1 MFGVSS
7 LFYFLCPFCKSA
19 VSGCTFAATS
29 WQHQKLYLSLSGSEC
44 SALEPTSEEKM
55 NGKQK
60 ELDVYV
66 ACPVTV
72 LRTRVIVN
80 FLLQHDDIVN
90 VLVHHVFIP
99 MQYGNEAINTNCF
112 DCYRM
117 VGQETSNLHLMLVLL
132 DTSQF
137 CKIYYACNCILFCSK
152 VTKKLFLLFMGFCNY

>member
-1 MFGVSS
+1 MSKMWLNCLNNPFCLLTCVCLVSAA
-7 LFYFLCPFCKSA
+7 YFTFCVLFCKSA

-55 NGKQK
+55 NGKHK

-99 MQYGNEAINTNCF
+99 MQPGNEAMCWIPT
-112 DCYRM
+112 
-117 VGQETSNLHLMLVLL
+117 VLIA
-132 DTSQF
+132 TGWW
-137 CKIYYACNCILFCSK
+137 A
-152 VTKKLFLLFMGFCNY
+152 KKLQTCIWC